1 MCRLCVSLL
10 GCDGLAAP
18 PPTYLATGTS
28 RNNRDRSDSQSSRNG
43 ESSMKL
49 SGQSRKD
56 PRKQMGMKRSPYSNS
71 VICSQHITNVNSDI
85 GKSSPSNFIKHRLNL
100 ATWNVLSLE
109 SSTSKLYEL
118 SENVSKYLN
127 TTWMFWV
134 SRKHT
139 GQVRVRKCWR
149 MGHFLLTLVDQMGI
163 GGKVWDW
170 CYQKLLRIH

>member
-56 PRKQMGMKRSPYSNS
+56 PRKQMGMKRSP
-71 VICSQHITNVNSDI
+71 
-85 GKSSPSNFIKHRLNL
+85 SNFIKHRLNL

-118 SENVSKYLN
+118 SENVSK
-127 TTWMFWV
+127 
-134 SRKHT
+134 
-139 GQVRVRKCWR
+139 
-149 MGHFLLTLVDQMGI
+149 
-163 GGKVWDW
+163 
-170 CYQKLLRIH
+170 